1 MKAAAG
7 LRAEKF
13 CPVKGQPDIVTW
25 AILLGE
31 RGRGRE
37 LTPVIVDPSV
47 LDERGNVTGIV
58 EIGATRSGKPK
69 IVRGNGEPL
78 TWLDRVCTLSSY
90 VRGACGWVGKLPDSS
105 AKLIAVGWGAFGDA
119 GRIGSW
125 ADILLSVPGNTWLRV
140 KPSRGPAYFRWY
152 PEVETGSDVV
162 NVDAESLDAFAEAM
176 GILAPPVEKEAWV
189 EI

>member
-7 LRAEKF
+7 LSAEKF
-13 CPVKGQPDIVTW
+13 HPSKEQPDIVVW

-37 LTPVIVDPSV
+37 LTPVVVDPSV
-47 LDERGNVTGIV
+47 LDERWNVTGFV

-69 IVRGNGEPL
+69 IVRGAHGFA
-78 TWLDRVCTLSSY
+78 WLDRVCTLSSY
-90 VRGACGWVGKLPDSS
+90 VRGAYGWVGRLSDPGVK
-105 AKLIAVGWGAFGDA
+105 AIARGYGAFGDA

-125 ADILLSVPGNTWLRV
+125 MDLLLSVPGNTWLRV

-152 PEVETGSDVV
+152 PEVGSGREVA
-162 NVDAESLDAFAEAM
+162 NVDAENLDAFAEAM
-176 GILAPPVEKEAWV
+176 GILAPPAEAAAWV